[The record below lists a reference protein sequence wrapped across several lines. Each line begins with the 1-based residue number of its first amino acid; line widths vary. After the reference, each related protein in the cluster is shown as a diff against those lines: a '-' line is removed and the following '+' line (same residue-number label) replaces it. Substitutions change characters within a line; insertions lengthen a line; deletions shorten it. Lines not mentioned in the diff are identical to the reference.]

1 MPRLSPHLRARAAAV
16 FKAHAAGEITPHC
29 VTGWRDWLFAAPT
42 GGGLWWSVPK
52 ADPTAD
58 PRPHLC
64 SLAQAKA
71 NLRAGY

>member
-1 MPRLSPHLRARAAAV
+1 MSKISPLLRARAAAV
-16 FKAHAAGEITPHC
+16 FAAYVAGEPTPYG
-29 VTGWRDWLFAAPT
+29 VTPWRDWLFTAPLA
-42 GGGLWWSVPK
+42 GLWWSVPK